1 MNDTMQILVLGHEN
15 AGRRELKKTL
25 TRLGYVVL
33 SADPSTMSTPPASG
47 DMIMFDL
54 RCDGHDEELLAEA
67 LRCDDRPLVAVAE
80 TPTDAVRRLI
90 GRPAGTM
97 VLTGSESDAG
107 YRVALSVCQALLR
120 GATSR
125 RAERSFTAEAA
136 LA

>member
-1 MNDTMQILVLGHEN
+1 MKLE
-15 AGRRELKKTL
+15 KTL

-33 SADPSTMSTPPASG
+33 SADLSTMRTPPASG

-54 RCDGHDEELLAEA
+54 RGDAEGDAQLAEA
-67 LRCDDRPLVAVAE
+67 LRSDDRPLVAVAE
-80 TPTDAVRRLI
+80 TPTVLVRSLI

-120 GATSR
+120 GATAR
-125 RAERSFTAEAA
+125 RAERTLTAPTA
-136 LA
+136 LAG

>member
-1 MNDTMQILVLGHEN
+1 MHNSMQILVLGPEN
-15 AGRRELKKTL
+15 AGRRELEKTL

-33 SADPSTMSTPPASG
+33 SADPSAMTAPPASG

-54 RCDGHDEELLAEA
+54 RGSAADLDNLVEA
-67 LRCDDRPLVAVAE
+67 LRTDDRPLVAVADE
-80 TPTDAVRRLI
+80 PTDPVRRLI

-120 GATSR
+120 GNTAR
-125 RAERSFTAEAA
+125 RGERVLTQAA
-136 LA
+136 VA